1 MVMNP
6 QDEQMNKPRGGLL
19 GLFDKAMKA
28 DEDTGLS
35 PLQNFAAALDP
46 LILKDLRGGEGIR
59 QQGVQR
65 AATMSKNKT
74 VDMLRQQG
82 RNDLADAVMNRTIGP
97 KEAFSVMQSEKA
109 ADTAFQRQKDLAAFS
124 AGLKAPAAPKL
135 YSEFAKL
142 NADLQAGNISKD
154 QYNASVQSFLNKN
167 KMSIRPFRDI
177 NRKKTKVVT
186 VGSVKIGGD
195 NPISVQSMTNTLT
208 TDIEATINQI
218 NQITEAGGDLVRV
231 SCPDKESTQALKKII
246 APKKNLSFS
255 ENFFH
260 MCFGKV
266 PEKEIVKAFDVS
278 LILYAEHSFNVSTFT
293 ARTITSSLSDIHGAI
308 TGAIASLKG
317 PLHGGANEEVMHMMK
332 KIKKPENAL
341 KWINNALKNKEVVM
355 GFGHRVYKSG
365 DSRVPTMREYF
376 GKVAKIKK
384 DKTFEKIYDIVE
396 KVMIKKKNIH
406 PNVDYPTGPTYHLMG
421 FDTDFFTPIFVIS
434 RITGWSAHIME
445 QHAANKLI
453 RPLAKYKGS
462 KHRTVMQLN
471 QR

>member
-1 MVMNP
+1 MN
-6 QDEQMNKPRGGLL
+6 DDIKKGLL
-19 GLFDKAMKA
+19 GIIVDETEVSKVMPEINSLTYRGYAAQDLCARCKFEEVAYLILNKELPNKKQLKQFEKEETKERVLSKNLINILKQIPKRSHPMDVARTAVSVMGLEDKETRDSSPKANLRKAMRI
-28 DEDTGLS
+28 
-35 PLQNFAAALDP
+35 F
-46 LILKDLRGGEGIR
+46 
-59 QQGVQR
+59 
-65 AATMSKNKT
+65 SKT
-74 VDMLRQQG
+74 
-82 RNDLADAVMNRTIGP
+82 P
-97 KEAFSVMQSEKA
+97 
-109 ADTAFQRQKDLAAFS
+109 TALAAFYR
-124 AGLKAPAAPKL
+124 L
-135 YSEFAKL
+135 
-142 NADLQAGNISKD
+142 
-154 QYNASVQSFLNKN
+154 
-167 KMSIRPFRDI
+167 
-177 NRKKTKVVT
+177 RK
-186 VGSVKIGGD
+186 G
-195 NPISVQSMTNTLT
+195 
-208 TDIEATINQI
+208 
-218 NQITEAGGDLVRV
+218 
-231 SCPDKESTQALKKII
+231 KKII
-246 APKKNLSFS
+246 PPKKSLTFS

-266 PEKEIVKAFDVS
+266 PDKEIVKAFDVS

-341 KWINNALKNKEVVM
+341 KWINNALKNKDVVM

-376 GKVAKIKK
+376 KRVAIIKK

-396 KVMIKKKNIH
+396 KVMIERKNIY

-453 RPLAKYKGS
+453 RPLASYKGN
-462 KHRTVMQLN
+462 KHRKVLQLN

>member
-1 MVMNP
+1 MSN
-6 QDEQMNKPRGGLL
+6 DIKKGLL
-19 GLFDKAMKA
+19 GIIVDETEISKVMPEINSLTYRGYAAQDLCEACRFEEVAYLILNKDLPNSIQLKKFEKEERNARELTKNLYEIIKHMPKKSHPMDVARTAVSVLGLEDKETADSSHEANMRKAMRI
-28 DEDTGLS
+28 
-35 PLQNFAAALDP
+35 FA
-46 LILKDLRGGEGIR
+46 
-59 QQGVQR
+59 
-65 AATMSKNKT
+65 KT
-74 VDMLRQQG
+74 
-82 RNDLADAVMNRTIGP
+82 P
-97 KEAFSVMQSEKA
+97 
-109 ADTAFQRQKDLAAFS
+109 TALAAF
-124 AGLKAPAAPKL
+124 
-135 YSEFAKL
+135 Y
-142 NADLQAGNISKD
+142 
-154 QYNASVQSFLNKN
+154 
-167 KMSIRPFRDI
+167 R
-177 NRKKTKVVT
+177 
-186 VGSVKIGGD
+186 
-195 NPISVQSMTNTLT
+195 
-208 TDIEATINQI
+208 
-218 NQITEAGGDLVRV
+218 VRNG
-231 SCPDKESTQALKKII
+231 KKII
-246 APKKNLSFS
+246 KPKKTLSFA
-255 ENFFH
+255 ENFFY

-266 PEKEIVKAFDVS
+266 PQKEIVKAFDVS

-332 KIKKPENAL
+332 KIKKPKYAL
-341 KWINNALKNKEVVM
+341 KWIKNALKNKEVVM

-396 KVMIKKKNIH
+396 KVMIKEKNIY

-453 RPLAKYKGS
+453 RPLAKYKGN
-462 KHRTVMQLN
+462 KHRKVMQLN